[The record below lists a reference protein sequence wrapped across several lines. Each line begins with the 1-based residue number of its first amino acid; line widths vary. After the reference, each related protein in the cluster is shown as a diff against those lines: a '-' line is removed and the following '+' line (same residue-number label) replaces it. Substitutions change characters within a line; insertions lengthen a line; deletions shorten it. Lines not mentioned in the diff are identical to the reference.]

1 MGKRITR
8 RGRRSGLV
16 VLLVCSLLCC
26 VPLWGQSA
34 AAEVPPGPAG
44 AAEAETEAGTPAEGP
59 ELALK
64 PWEEIQHRSARPIY
78 TRPAGLLLFLP
89 GPLFFLAVLLLP
101 ASLRRKWPALLLV
114 LLLGAGNGVRGPDRP
129 FREAEAAFVLGDLRE
144 TAALLQSAL
153 ETEYPDN
160 PVLMYNLAVCRHLL
174 GQHDQAIYL
183 LRKSLKAA
191 PGDRM
196 MREALLALEKKHG
209 LSGQL
214 ALPPPLAAGLPFA
227 LTAAL
232 SNLAFIAGALFLRRR
247 RVQLLILLVLLI
259 TAALI
264 SLGFYLNLRSR
275 TQQSVGVVAAGA
287 AELKMIPRIHA
298 RSHLRLAEGTSL
310 YVLGEDEQFALVET
324 GFGFKGW
331 IEKQSLLID

>member
-1 MGKRITR
+1 LGKRIAR
-8 RGRRSGLV
+8 SGRHPGLV
-16 VLLVCSLLCC
+16 VLLFCSLFCC
-26 VPLWGQSA
+26 ASLWGRSA
-34 AAEVPPGPAG
+34 APEIPPGPAG
-44 AAEAETEAGTPAEGP
+44 AAETESEDVTAAERP

-64 PWEEIQHRSARPIY
+64 PWEEIQYRNARPLY

-89 GPLFFLAVLLLP
+89 GPLFFLAVLFLP
-101 ASLRRKWPALLLV
+101 ASVRRKWPVLLLI
-114 LLLGAGNGVRGPDRP
+114 LLLGAGSGVRDPDNGT
-129 FREAEAAFVLGDLRE
+129 REAEAAFARGDLRE
-144 TAALLQSAL
+144 AAALLQSAL
-153 ETEYPDN
+153 ETEYADN
-160 PVLMYNLAVCRHLL
+160 PALMYNLAVCRHLL

-196 MREALLALEKKHG
+196 LREALLTLEREYG

-214 ALPPPLAAGLPFA
+214 ALPPPLTAGLPFV
-227 LTAAL
+227 LAAL
-232 SNLAFIAGALFLRRR
+232 FSNLAFVAGALFLRRR
-247 RVQLLILLVLLI
+247 RVQVLILLVLLV
-259 TAALI
+259 TAALV

-275 TQQSVGVVAAGA
+275 VQQSVGVVTAGA

-298 RSHLRLAEGTSL
+298 HSRLRLAEGTSL
-310 YVLGEDEQFALVET
+310 YVLGEDEQFVLVET